1 MYNNKSESIAQE
13 YSPLFGI
20 RTTLMINRLLFGFPL
35 SSKNNSFR
43 KFSFF
48 ALLEFARF
56 AIFSFLTMIGILAV
70 CANTKN
76 EHGNYGTNRPSTHSL
91 HFLNLSSR
99 NTFVI
104 ESYYI
109 MILCSCFLY
118 LKSYKSNHV
127 GINKICQKFVMLRRL
142 FNRYSVKNYSANIKG
157 CKHFDGYNLIFYIYC
172 ISMVANLTLFIT
184 CCINTDT
191 SKDETNL
198 LQMIAGTF
206 KTVFLIAYIYPSI
219 AFSTD
224 LLVCYLLQK
233 VRSEFMTWIC
243 AMKKHKVSSDKQKNP
258 KSKNTALSLIETVS
272 LS

>member
-1 MYNNKSESIAQE
+1 MYDNKSESIAQE
-13 YSPLFGI
+13 YSPLFGV
-20 RTTLMINRLLFGFPL
+20 RTTLMINRLLLGFPL

-48 ALLEFARF
+48 ALLEFTRF
-56 AIFSFLTMIGILAV
+56 AIFSFFTMIGVLAM
-70 CANTKN
+70 CANTRN

-109 MILCSCFLY
+109 TILCSCFLY

-127 GINKICQKFVMLRRL
+127 GINKICQKFVMLRRSL
-142 FNRYSVKNYSANIKG
+142 NRCSVKNNSANIKG
-157 CKHFDGYNLIFYIYC
+157 CKNFDGYNLIFYIYC
-172 ISMVANLTLFIT
+172 ISMVANLTLFMT
-184 CCINTDT
+184 CFINTDI
-191 SKDETNL
+191 SNDETNL
-198 LQMIAGTF
+198 LQMIAGAF
-206 KTVFLIAYIYPSI
+206 KIVFLIAYTYPSI

-224 LLVCYLLQK
+224 LLVCHLLQNA
-233 VRSEFMTWIC
+233 RSEFMTWIF
-243 AMKKHKVSSDKQKNP
+243 AMKKHKLSSDKQKIP
-258 KSKNTALSLIETVS
+258 KSKNTALSSIETVS

>member
-1 MYNNKSESIAQE
+1 MAQE

-20 RTTLMINRLLFGFPL
+20 RSTLMINRLFFGFPL
-35 SSKNNSFR
+35 SSKNNKFG

-48 ALLEFARF
+48 ALLEFTRF
-56 AIFSFLTMIGILAV
+56 AIFSFFTMIGVLAV
-70 CANTKN
+70 CANTRN
-76 EHGNYGTNRPSTHSL
+76 EHSNYGTNRPSTHSL

-109 MILCSCFLY
+109 MMLCSCFLY

-127 GINKICQKFVMLRRL
+127 GINKICQKFVMLRRSL
-142 FNRYSVKNYSANIKG
+142 NRFSVQNYSANRKG
-157 CKHFDGYNLIFYIYC
+157 RKHFDGYNLVFCVYC
-172 ISMVANLTLFIT
+172 FSMVANLTLFIT
-184 CCINTDT
+184 CCINSDT
-191 SKDETNL
+191 PKDEANL

-206 KTVFLIAYIYPSI
+206 KITLLIAYTYPSI

-233 VRSEFMTWIC
+233 VRSEFMTWIFT
-243 AMKKHKVSSDKQKNP
+243 MKKHKASSDKLKNP
-258 KSKNTALSLIETVS
+258 KSKNTALSLVETVS